1 MVELRYTGTINF
13 TGMIMQTS
21 SRSKQFLTRATLTSL
36 TLGLQLH
43 LPLALSAGLA
53 VGLSLTPTLSCAAQ
67 TINFD
72 QWAEQLANTRVRNDP
87 EQATL
92 KQYFSA
98 KEQDALDR
106 KLTPNSIVQRA
117 RDVAAAK
124 KALAQLAQINPATLT
139 PQQRAS
145 AASIRWNLQGM
156 VDGYPYADYNFVFN
170 QFGGLHVQLVNFLS
184 QAHPIRNPRDAENYL
199 PRLQAV
205 AGKIDTGILQ
215 ARGLGARGILMPTF
229 LTQSAIGQLDRFL
242 EGGAEANVLVAS
254 YKERMASVKD
264 LSPAQQQKLAASAEA
279 IVRQSV
285 LPAYQ
290 RVRTLLQEQLPHTGN
305 DAGLWRLPNGDK
317 AYALLLKQMT
327 SSDYTPE
334 QVHQIGLR
342 EVARIEKEMDG
353 LLLGLGY
360 TEGSIKQRMA
370 RLEKDLQPKEAEP
383 RPALLARYDEL
394 LRDAEARSRELFDVT
409 PKAPVVVKRE
419 PPFTEKTAA
428 AHYSVPANDGTRP
441 GIFWAPMPGP
451 DFRIVGMR
459 TLTYHE
465 GVPGHHFQLALQ
477 QENTQLPR
485 YRRDRVF
492 SVGSAYGEGWA
503 LYAEQLAAEYHWYD
517 GDVVGHL
524 GQLDAE
530 LFRARRLVVDTGLH
544 AMKWTRQQGIDYGI
558 PAAEVERYV
567 AMPGQAC
574 AYKIGMLRILE
585 LRARAREAL
594 GERFSLKAFHNVVL
608 QTGNV
613 PLAVLEQVVDEWIA
627 TQKKS

>member
-1 MVELRYTGTINF
+1 MHSPRHTIV
-13 TGMIMQTS
+13 M
-21 SRSKQFLTRATLTSL
+21 LATATAATVFSPAFSL
-36 TLGLQLH
+36 
-43 LPLALSAGLA
+43 
-53 VGLSLTPTLSCAAQ
+53 AAQ
-67 TINFD
+67 KVSFD
-72 QWAEQLANTRVRNDP
+72 QWAENLANTKVRNDP
-87 EQATL
+87 EQATA
-92 KQYFSA
+92 KQYFSG
-98 KEQDALDR
+98 KEQDGLDR

-124 KALAQLAQINPATLT
+124 KALAQLDKMNLQSLSV
-139 PQQRAS
+139 QQRAS
-145 AASIRWNLQGM
+145 AATIRWNLQNQI
-156 VDGYPYADYNFVFN
+156 DSYPYADYNFVFN

-184 QAHPIRNPRDAENYL
+184 QTHPIRNQRDVENYL
-199 PRLQAV
+199 ARLQAV

-242 EGGAEANVLVAS
+242 DGGAEANVLVVS
-254 YKERMASVKD
+254 LKQRMANVKE
-264 LSPAQQQKLAASAEA
+264 LTPAAQQQFAASAEA
-279 IVRQSV
+279 IVRQSIM
-285 LPAYQ
+285 PSYQ
-290 RVRTLLQEQLPHTGN
+290 RVRTLLQEQLPQTNN
-305 DAGLWRLPNGDK
+305 DAGLWRLPDGDK

-327 SSDYTPE
+327 STSYTPE

-353 LLLGLGY
+353 LLLSLGY
-360 TEGSIKQRMA
+360 TEGSIKERMA
-370 RLEKDLQPKEAEP
+370 KLEKDVQPKEADP
-383 RPALLARYDEL
+383 RPAILARYEEV
-394 LRDAEARSRELFDVT
+394 LRDAEQRSRELFDIT

-428 AHYSVPANDGTRP
+428 AHYTGPANDGTRP

-451 DFRIVGMR
+451 IFRIVGLR

-465 GVPGHHFQLALQ
+465 GVPGHHFQIALQ
-477 QENTQLPR
+477 QENSKQPR

-492 SVGSAYGEGWA
+492 PVGSAYGEGWA
-503 LYAEQLAAEYHWYD
+503 LYSEQLAVENHWYD

-544 AMKWTRQQGIDYGI
+544 AMKWSRQQGIDYGI
-558 PAAEVERYV
+558 PAVEVERYV

-585 LRARAREAL
+585 LRARAQQVL
-594 GERFSLKAFHNVVL
+594 GERFSLKAFHNTVL
-608 QTGNV
+608 ETGNV

-627 TQKKS
+627 AQKKG